1 LNFQEKSINK
11 LLIVDDHSIVRKG
24 MIQIFEADEKTFEI
38 GEAENGSEAMQ
49 KIREEHWDMVLL
61 DIALPGK
68 RGSEVLTQIKQERP
82 KLPVLILSSYPED
95 QYAVRLIRSGA
106 VGYLNKQS
114 APEQLIEAI
123 KTVAEG
129 KKYINTKVANLL
141 AESLADPK
149 GNDQNQV
156 PHAKLSDR
164 EFHVFMELAL
174 GKPLINISDELCV
187 SIKTVSTY
195 RTRLLEKM
203 KMKSNAEITLYA
215 IRNQLIE

>member
-1 LNFQEKSINK
+1 
-11 LLIVDDHSIVRKG
+11 

-203 KMKSNAEITLYA
+203 KMKSNAELTLYA

>member
-1 LNFQEKSINK
+1 
-11 LLIVDDHSIVRKG
+11 